1 MFNGMKK
8 VILMACAVAML
19 ATVQAKPA
27 DNAKLSIN
35 KNNIKVWT
43 IQNSQNPVFLYKA
56 ETTYDTALE
65 KAVSLILDVDHA
77 VKWVPYMGSIKVLSR
92 DDKKGE
98 FLLYMVLDF
107 PFPLK
112 DRDLVVQGKMIKD
125 AQGII
130 TIKNKAVDKGY
141 AKNPDYVR
149 LTHYEGDWTFQKLA
163 NNKIKVSTYGYANPE
178 GSIPLTFVNM
188 FVQQQPYQMLQKM
201 KMELGKPSSIPAL
214 PEALR

>member
-1 MFNGMKK
+1 MKK
-8 VILMACAVAML
+8 VILMTCAVAMF
-19 ATVQAKPA
+19 ATAQAKPL
-27 DNAKLSIN
+27 DNAKLSMN

-43 IQNSQNPVFLYKA
+43 YQNSQNPVFLYKA
-56 ETTYDTALE
+56 ETIYDTPLE
-65 KAVSLILDVDHA
+65 KAVGLILDVDHA
-77 VKWVPYMGSIKVLSR
+77 VKWVPYMGSVKVLSR

-112 DRDLVVQGKMIKD
+112 DRDLVVQGKMVKD
-125 AQGII
+125 AQGVIS
-130 TIKNKAVDKGY
+130 IKNKAIDKGY

-149 LTHYEGDWTFQKLA
+149 LTHYEGDWSFQKLA
-163 NNKIKVSTYGYANPE
+163 NNKVKVSTYGYANPE
-178 GSIPLTFVNM
+178 GSIPFTLVNM

-201 KMELGKPSSIPAL
+201 KLELAQRSSIPAL

>member
-1 MFNGMKK
+1 MKK
-8 VILMACAVAML
+8 VIYMACVVAVMTTA
-19 ATVQAKPA
+19 QAKPM
-27 DNAKLSIN
+27 DQAKLSIH

-43 IQNSQNPVFLYKA
+43 YQNAQNPVFLYKA
-56 ETTYDTALE
+56 ETTFDTPFE
-65 KAVSLILDVDHA
+65 KAVGLILDVDHA

-112 DRDLVVQGKMIKD
+112 DLDLVVQGKMMKD
-125 AQGII
+125 AQGMI
-130 TIKNKAVDKGY
+130 TIKNKAVDKAY
-141 AKNPDYVR
+141 AKNPDYIR
-149 LTHYEGDWTFQKLA
+149 LTQYEGDWTFQKLG
-163 NNKIKVSTYGYANPE
+163 NNKVKVSTYGYANPE

-201 KMELGKPSSIPAL
+201 KTELAKPSSIPLL

>member
-1 MFNGMKK
+1 MKK
-8 VILMACAVAML
+8 VILMTCAVAMF
-19 ATVQAKPA
+19 ATAQAKPL
-27 DNAKLSIN
+27 DNAKLSMN

-43 IQNSQNPVFLYKA
+43 YQNSQNPVFLYKA
-56 ETTYDTALE
+56 ETIYDTPLE
-65 KAVSLILDVDHA
+65 KAVGLILDVDHA
-77 VKWVPYMGSIKVLSR
+77 VKWVPYMGSVKVLSR

-112 DRDLVVQGKMIKD
+112 DRDLVVQGKIVKD
-125 AQGII
+125 AQGVIS
-130 TIKNKAVDKGY
+130 IKNKAIDKGY

-149 LTHYEGDWTFQKLA
+149 LTHYEGDWSFQKLA
-163 NNKIKVSTYGYANPE
+163 NNKVKVSTYGYANPE

-201 KMELGKPSSIPAL
+201 KLELAKRSNIPAL

>member
-1 MFNGMKK
+1 MKK
-8 VILMACAVAML
+8 VILMACAGAML
-19 ATVQAKPA
+19 ATVQAKPV

-43 IQNSQNPVFLYKA
+43 FQNSQNPVFIYKA
-56 ETTYDTALE
+56 ETTYDSPLE
-65 KAVSLILDVDHA
+65 KAVNLILDIDHA
-77 VKWVPYMGSIKVLSR
+77 VQWVPYMGSIKVLSR

-112 DRDLVVQGKMIKD
+112 NRDLVVQGKIMKD

-163 NNKIKVSTYGYANPE
+163 NNKTKVSTYGYANPE
-178 GSIPLTFVNM
+178 GAIPLSFVNM

-201 KMELGKPSSIPAL
+201 KTELSKPSSIAAL

>member
-1 MFNGMKK
+1 MKK
-8 VILMACAVAML
+8 VILMTCAVAMF
-19 ATVQAKPA
+19 ATAQAKPL
-27 DNAKLSIN
+27 DNAKLSMN

-43 IQNSQNPVFLYKA
+43 YQNSQNPVFLYKA
-56 ETTYDTALE
+56 ETIYDTPLE
-65 KAVSLILDVDHA
+65 KAVGLILDVDHA
-77 VKWVPYMGSIKVLSR
+77 VKWVPYMGSVKVLSR

-112 DRDLVVQGKMIKD
+112 DRDLVVQGKIVKD
-125 AQGII
+125 AQGVIS
-130 TIKNKAVDKGY
+130 IKNKAIDKGY

-149 LTHYEGDWTFQKLA
+149 LTHYEGDWSFQKLA
-163 NNKIKVSTYGYANPE
+163 NNKVKVSTYGYANPE

-201 KMELGKPSSIPAL
+201 KLELAQRSNIPAL

>member
-1 MFNGMKK
+1 MKK
-8 VILMACAVAML
+8 VILMTCAVAMF
-19 ATVQAKPA
+19 ATAQAKPL
-27 DNAKLSIN
+27 DNAKLSMN

-43 IQNSQNPVFLYKA
+43 YQNSQNPVFLYKA
-56 ETTYDTALE
+56 ETIYDTPLE
-65 KAVSLILDVDHA
+65 KAVGLILDVDHA
-77 VKWVPYMGSIKVLSR
+77 VKWVPYMGSVKVLSR

-112 DRDLVVQGKMIKD
+112 DRDLVVQGKIVKD
-125 AQGII
+125 AQGVIS
-130 TIKNKAVDKGY
+130 IKNKAIDKGY

-149 LTHYEGDWTFQKLA
+149 LTHYEGDWSFQKLA
-163 NNKIKVSTYGYANPE
+163 NNKVKVSTYGYANPE

-201 KMELGKPSSIPAL
+201 KLELAQRSSIPAL

>member
-1 MFNGMKK
+1 MKK
-8 VILMACAVAML
+8 VILMTCAVAMF
-19 ATVQAKPA
+19 ATAQAKPL
-27 DNAKLSIN
+27 DNAKLSMN

-43 IQNSQNPVFLYKA
+43 YQNSQNPVFLYKA
-56 ETTYDTALE
+56 ETIYDTPLE
-65 KAVSLILDVDHA
+65 KAVGLILDVDHA
-77 VKWVPYMGSIKVLSR
+77 VQWVPYMGSVKVLSR

-98 FLLYMVLDF
+98 FLLYMVHDF

-112 DRDLVVQGKMIKD
+112 DRDLVVQGKMVKD
-125 AQGII
+125 AQGVIS
-130 TIKNKAVDKGY
+130 IKNKAIDKGY

-149 LTHYEGDWTFQKLA
+149 LTHYEGDWSFQKLA
-163 NNKIKVSTYGYANPE
+163 NNKVKVSTYGYANPE

-201 KMELGKPSSIPAL
+201 KLELAQRSSIPAL

>member
-1 MFNGMKK
+1 MKK
-8 VILMACAVAML
+8 VILMTCAVAMF
-19 ATVQAKPA
+19 ATAQAKPL
-27 DNAKLSIN
+27 DNAKLSMN

-43 IQNSQNPVFLYKA
+43 YQNSQNPLFLSKA
-56 ETTYDTALE
+56 ETIYDTPLE
-65 KAVSLILDVDHA
+65 KAVGLILDVDHA
-77 VKWVPYMGSIKVLSR
+77 VQWVPYMGSVKVLSR

-112 DRDLVVQGKMIKD
+112 DRDLVVQGKMVKD
-125 AQGII
+125 AQGVIS
-130 TIKNKAVDKGY
+130 IKNKAIDKGY
-141 AKNPDYVR
+141 AQNPDYVR
-149 LTHYEGDWTFQKLA
+149 LTHYEGDWSFQKLA
-163 NNKIKVSTYGYANPE
+163 NNKVKVSTYGYANPE

-201 KMELGKPSSIPAL
+201 KLELAQRSSIPAL

>member
-1 MFNGMKK
+1 MKK
-8 VILMACAVAML
+8 VILMACTVAML
-19 ATVQAKPA
+19 ATVQAKPV

-43 IQNSQNPVFLYKA
+43 YQNSQNPVFLYKA
-56 ETTYDTALE
+56 ETTYDIPLE
-65 KAVSLILDVDHA
+65 KAVGLILDVDHA
-77 VKWVPYMGSIKVLSR
+77 VKWVPYMGSVKVLSR

-112 DRDLVVQGKMIKD
+112 DRDLVVQGKMVKD

-130 TIKNKAVDKGY
+130 SIKNKAVDKGY
-141 AKNPDYVR
+141 ARNPNFVR

-163 NNKIKVSTYGYANPE
+163 NNKVKVSTYGYANPE

-201 KMELGKPSSIPAL
+201 KVELNKPTAIPVL
-214 PEALR
+214 PEVLR

>member
-1 MFNGMKK
+1 MKK
-8 VILMACAVAML
+8 VILIACAVAML
-19 ATVQAKPA
+19 ATAQAKPV

-43 IQNSQNPVFLYKA
+43 YQNSQNPVFLYKA
-56 ETTYDTALE
+56 ETTYDTPFE
-65 KAVSLILDVDHA
+65 KAVGLILDVDHA

-130 TIKNKAVDKGY
+130 TIKNKAVGKAY
-141 AKNPDYVR
+141 AKNPDYIR
-149 LTHYEGDWTFQKLA
+149 ITHYEGDWAFQKLA
-163 NNKIKVSTYGYANPE
+163 NNKVKVSTYGYANPE

-201 KMELGKPSSIPAL
+201 KTELAKPLSIPLL

>member
-1 MFNGMKK
+1 M
-8 VILMACAVAML
+8 ILMACTVALL

-27 DNAKLSIN
+27 DTAKLSIH

-43 IQNSQNPVFLYKA
+43 YQNSQNPVFLYKA
-56 ETTYDTALE
+56 ETTYDTPFE
-65 KAVSLILDVDHA
+65 KAVGLILDVDHA
-77 VKWVPYMGSIKVLSR
+77 VKWVPYICSIKVLSR

-112 DRDLVVQGKMIKD
+112 DRDLVVQGKMLKD

-130 TIKNKAVDKGY
+130 SIKNKAVDKGY

-163 NNKIKVSTYGYANPE
+163 NNKVKVSTSGYANPE
-178 GSIPLTFVNM
+178 GSIPLSFVNM
-188 FVQQQPYQMLQKM
+188 FVQQQPYQMLLKM
-201 KMELGKPSSIPAL
+201 KAELGKSSTIPLL

>member
-1 MFNGMKK
+1 MKK
-8 VILMACAVAML
+8 VILMTCAVAMF
-19 ATVQAKPA
+19 ATAQAKPL
-27 DNAKLSIN
+27 DNAKLSMN

-43 IQNSQNPVFLYKA
+43 YQNSQNPVFLYKA
-56 ETTYDTALE
+56 ETIYDTPLE
-65 KAVSLILDVDHA
+65 KAVGLILDVDHA
-77 VKWVPYMGSIKVLSR
+77 VQWVPYMGSVKVLSR

-112 DRDLVVQGKMIKD
+112 DRDLVVQGKIVKD
-125 AQGII
+125 AQGVIS
-130 TIKNKAVDKGY
+130 IKNKAIDKGY

-149 LTHYEGDWTFQKLA
+149 LTHYEGDWSFQKLA
-163 NNKIKVSTYGYANPE
+163 NNNVKVSTYGYANPE

-201 KMELGKPSSIPAL
+201 KLELAQRSSIPAL

>member
-1 MFNGMKK
+1 MKK
-8 VILMACAVAML
+8 VILMTCAVAMF
-19 ATVQAKPA
+19 ATAQAKPL
-27 DNAKLSIN
+27 DNAKLSMN

-43 IQNSQNPVFLYKA
+43 YQNSQNPVFLYKA
-56 ETTYDTALE
+56 ETIYDTPLE
-65 KAVSLILDVDHA
+65 KAVGLILDVDHA
-77 VKWVPYMGSIKVLSR
+77 VKWVPYMGSVKVLSR

-112 DRDLVVQGKMIKD
+112 DRDLVVQGKMVKD
-125 AQGII
+125 AQGVIS
-130 TIKNKAVDKGY
+130 IKNKAIDKGY

-149 LTHYEGDWTFQKLA
+149 LTHYEGDWSFQKLA
-163 NNKIKVSTYGYANPE
+163 NNKVKVSTYGYANPE

-201 KMELGKPSSIPAL
+201 KLELAKRSSIPAL

>member
-1 MFNGMKK
+1 MKK
-8 VILMACAVAML
+8 VILMTCAVAMF
-19 ATVQAKPA
+19 ATAQAKPL
-27 DNAKLSIN
+27 DNAKLSMN

-43 IQNSQNPVFLYKA
+43 YQNSQNPVFLYKA
-56 ETTYDTALE
+56 ETIYDTPLE
-65 KAVSLILDVDHA
+65 KAVGLILDVDHA
-77 VKWVPYMGSIKVLSR
+77 VKWVPYMGSVKVLSR

-112 DRDLVVQGKMIKD
+112 DRDLVVQGKILKD
-125 AQGII
+125 AQGVIS
-130 TIKNKAVDKGY
+130 IKNKAIDKGY

-149 LTHYEGDWTFQKLA
+149 LTHYEGDWSFQKLA
-163 NNKIKVSTYGYANPE
+163 NNKVKVSTYGYANPE

-201 KMELGKPSSIPAL
+201 KLELAQRSSIPAL

>member
-1 MFNGMKK
+1 MLNGMKK

-27 DNAKLSIN
+27 DHAKLSIH

-77 VKWVPYMGSIKVLSR
+77 VQWVPYMGSIKVLSR

-141 AKNPDYVR
+141 AKNENRTWQAIRYS
-149 LTHYEGDWTFQKLA
+149 TLA
-163 NNKIKVSTYGYANPE
+163 RSFALIHNIKKSPHDADFFNGH
-178 GSIPLTFVNM
+178 I
-188 FVQQQPYQMLQKM
+188 
-201 KMELGKPSSIPAL
+201 
-214 PEALR
+214 LRYILR

>member
-1 MFNGMKK
+1 MKK
-8 VILMACAVAML
+8 VILMTCAVAMF
-19 ATVQAKPA
+19 ATAQAKPL
-27 DNAKLSIN
+27 DNAKLSMN

-43 IQNSQNPVFLYKA
+43 YQNSQNPVFLYKA
-56 ETTYDTALE
+56 ETIYDTPLE
-65 KAVSLILDVDHA
+65 KAVGLILDVDHA
-77 VKWVPYMGSIKVLSR
+77 VQWVPYMGSVKVLSR

-112 DRDLVVQGKMIKD
+112 DRDLVVQGKILKD
-125 AQGII
+125 AQGVIS
-130 TIKNKAVDKGY
+130 IKNKAIDKGY

-149 LTHYEGDWTFQKLA
+149 LTHYEGDWSFQKLA
-163 NNKIKVSTYGYANPE
+163 NNKVKVSTYGYANPE

-201 KMELGKPSSIPAL
+201 KLELAQRSNIPAL